1 MDRAEATE
9 AEIKKLAVLMFETIQ
24 EERAKDGQLQDDDP
38 QNFSEVV
45 AEDRDM
51 MLRAARR
58 VYEALGYRG
67 HGEDRIVVKD

>member
-9 AEIKKLAVLMFETIQ
+9 VEIKKLAVLMFETIQ
-24 EERAKDGQLQDDDP
+24 EERAEDGQLQDDDP
-38 QNFSEVV
+38 QNFSEVI

-58 VYEALGYRG
+58 VYASLDHSTTPPFVR
-67 HGEDRIVVKD
+67 VKD